1 MHMTIVH
8 FCEGVR
14 PTFYATP
21 SWLGEVRI
29 KLNDS
34 INKMQQKMMMHSI
47 LLPKRARNYNQGEV
61 SLIHTNTKGW
71 CLPLPPYAHT

>member
-21 SWLGEVRI
+21 FWLGEVRI

-47 LLPKRARNYNQGEV
+47 LLPK
-61 SLIHTNTKGW
+61 
-71 CLPLPPYAHT
+71 